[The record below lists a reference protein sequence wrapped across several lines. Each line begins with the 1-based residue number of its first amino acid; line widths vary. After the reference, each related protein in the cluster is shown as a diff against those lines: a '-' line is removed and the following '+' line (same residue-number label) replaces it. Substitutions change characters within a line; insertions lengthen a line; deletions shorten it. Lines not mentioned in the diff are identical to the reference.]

1 VVSLNENGTLKSV
14 DPFITG
20 FIENNNYLG
29 RPADLLVL
37 KDGSMLISDDFNGAV
52 YRVTYDG
59 AGVGR

>member
-1 VVSLNENGTLKSV
+1 MSLNETGTVKSV

-20 FIENNNYLG
+20 FIENNSYLG

-37 KDGSMLISDDFNGAV
+37 KDGSMLISDDYNGAV

-59 AGVGR
+59 ASVVR